1 MLGVALLYERRRW
14 LLPLQLAIGVG
25 GQQVRVWAMRPS
37 NDIVFSTPR
46 YIYIYIETWKFSTL
60 FFMVFR
66 LQSWKWMLFSAPFP
80 LTAGCEL
87 LIAWNSD
94 LIELARPLR

>member
-25 GQQVRVWAMRPS
+25 GQQVRAWAMRPS

-46 YIYIYIETWKFSTL
+46 YIYIY
-60 FFMVFR
+60 
-66 LQSWKWMLFSAPFP
+66 
-80 LTAGCEL
+80 
-87 LIAWNSD
+87 
-94 LIELARPLR
+94 